1 MKIELNASR
10 WGRAEQ
16 TSVVLPESGEFEF
29 VSSVYVLN
37 ELVIQAKNGKKT
49 KTIKT
54 RNGKADLSALMF
66 AGELKMAVY
75 LIVNGAEVKKW
86 DVCPILITETDG
98 EVYAF
103 DEVTELRNRI
113 EELEKKT
120 TVIM

>member
-1 MKIELNASR
+1 MKIELNVSKWA
-10 WGRAEQ
+10 RAEQ
-16 TSVVLPESGEFEF
+16 HSVALPESGIFEF
-29 VSSVYVLN
+29 VSDTYKLDD
-37 ELVIQAKNGKKT
+37 LVIQAKNGKKT
-49 KTIKT
+49 KTVKS
-54 RNGKADLSALMF
+54 RDGKADLTDLMF

-75 LIVNGAEVKKW
+75 LIIKGKDVKRW
-86 DVCPILITETDG
+86 DVSPLLITETDG